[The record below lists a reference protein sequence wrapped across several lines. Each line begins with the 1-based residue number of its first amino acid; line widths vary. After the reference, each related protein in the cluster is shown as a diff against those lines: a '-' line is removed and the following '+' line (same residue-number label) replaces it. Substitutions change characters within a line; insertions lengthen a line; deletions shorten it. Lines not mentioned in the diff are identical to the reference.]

1 MHKEKIF
8 VKAALKLLSVSIFA
22 GALLALLSPLLRF
35 SGQTSVPVSDAVP
48 VYEATGTWGDF
59 DEIRLFRYYLL
70 EDVPDEDSIPKK
82 NTEYHGTE
90 YAYVGCDGPMKLEF
104 GECWEA
110 MYREEEQK

>member
-1 MHKEKIF
+1 MHKEKMSA
-8 VKAALKLLSVSIFA
+8 KAALKLLTMGMFA

-35 SGQTSVPVSDAVP
+35 SGQVSVPVADPSP
-48 VYEATGTWGDF
+48 IYEVTGTWGSF

-70 EDVPDEDSIPKK
+70 EDVPDAAGIPKK

-90 YAYVGCDGPMKLEF
+90 YTYVGTDGPVTIEF